1 MTPLKKQ
8 REQRRKKVVALY
20 KRGFSHAEIG
30 ELMTPKITRQRV
42 GAILKA
48 EGVV

>member
-8 REQRRKKVVALY
+8 REQRRKKIVALW

-30 ELMTPKITRQRV
+30 TLVTPPITRQRV
-42 GAILKA
+42 FAILKA
-48 EGVV
+48 EGVI

>member
-8 REQRRKKVVALY
+8 REQRRKKVVALWR
-20 KRGFSHAEIG
+20 RGFSHAEIG
-30 ELMTPKITRQRV
+30 AMLTPPISRQRIF
-42 GAILKA
+42 AILKA

>member
-1 MTPLKKQ
+1 MTPLSKQ
-8 REQRRKKVVALY
+8 REQRRKKIVALY
-20 KRGFSHAEIG
+20 KRGFSCAEIG

-42 GAILKA
+42 HAVLRA

>member
-30 ELMTPKITRQRV
+30 ALMTPPISRQRV
-42 GAILKA
+42 FAILKA
-48 EGVV
+48 EGVI

>member
-8 REQRRKKVVALY
+8 REQRRRKVVALH

-30 ELMTPKITRQRV
+30 NLLVPKVTRQRV
-42 GAILKA
+42 FAILKA
-48 EGVV
+48 EGAI

>member
-8 REQRRKKVVALY
+8 REQRRKKIVALW

-30 ELMTPKITRQRV
+30 NLVTPPITRQRV
-42 GAILKA
+42 FAILKA
-48 EGVV
+48 EGVI